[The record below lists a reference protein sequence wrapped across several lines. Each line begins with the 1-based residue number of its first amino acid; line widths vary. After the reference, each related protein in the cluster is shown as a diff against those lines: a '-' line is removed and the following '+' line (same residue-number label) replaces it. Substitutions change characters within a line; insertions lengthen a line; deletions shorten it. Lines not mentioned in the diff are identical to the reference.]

1 MEEQQSQRH
10 NHSSEDS
17 HHMKEQLVE
26 EDFPSDG
33 YRKKMEKLEFKH
45 LTEEH
50 LRPTDILQQE
60 SLRSSADN
68 PVGSAAA

>member
-26 EDFPSDG
+26 EDFPSDDCVK
-33 YRKKMEKLEFKH
+33 RKSSKNKFKQ
-45 LTEEH
+45 LAERQI
-50 LRPTDILQQE
+50 RPTDIL
-60 SLRSSADN
+60 
-68 PVGSAAA
+68 